1 MTGSSINFE
10 ASSVESQS
18 QHNNLTMVDHGDSV
32 GAANAIAYDVN
43 KNTLIVAMII
53 GVIFVLMRTAVRWHA
68 SRRFSFGED
77 GFCWLALGCQ
87 ICVTGI
93 YLSILNDIY
102 FFTKQNKIMMDALST
117 GDPAGATL
125 HPDMEYHVEKMMK
138 GIIPIQHMFW
148 SCLWSVKL
156 SLLFMF
162 KRLTERVP
170 FHLKVWWGVVIFTV
184 LAFASCVVS
193 QLISCSDVRLF
204 TKMGMYSSLFK
215 TDNGL
220 G

>member
-1 MTGSSINFE
+1 
-10 ASSVESQS
+10 
-18 QHNNLTMVDHGDSV
+18 MVDHGDPV
-32 GAANAIAYDVN
+32 GAANAISHDVN
-43 KNTLIVAMII
+43 KNTLIVAMTI
-53 GVIFVLMRTAVRWHA
+53 GVIFVLIRTAVRWHA

-87 ICVTGI
+87 ICLTGI

-102 FFTKQNKIMMDALST
+102 FFTKQNKIMMEALST
-117 GDPAGATL
+117 GDPAGPTL

-170 FHLKVWWGVVIFTV
+170 FHLKVWWGVVVFTV

-193 QLISCSDVRLF
+193 QLVSCSDIRLF
-204 TKMGMYSSLFK
+204 TKMGMHHSLSE
-215 TDNGL
+215 N
-220 G
+220 